1 MLARDPIARAEKV
14 IKTNEISTLLPRGF
28 KTNGISTFPRLA
40 GWAGYTGWLPD
51 CAGRL
56 PGWLARLAG
65 WLMGWLA
72 AWLAAVLADGIEV
85 LAIGS
90 GTFRRRER
98 HAHEV
103 A

>member
-1 MLARDPIARAEKV
+1 MAGLAA
-14 IKTNEISTLLPRGF
+14 
-28 KTNGISTFPRLA
+28 LA
-40 GWAGYTGWLPD
+40 GGL
-51 CAGRL
+51 
-56 PGWLARLAG
+56 WLACWLAGLAG
-65 WLMGWLA
+65 WLGWLADLLIDWLADWLIGWLA
-72 AWLAAVLADGIEV
+72 AWLVAVPAHGIEV